1 MHIRL
6 WVGLPTLLGMTDP
19 EVPGRDEPP
28 FAADEVTTLRT
39 FLAYQRATF
48 AWKCEGLDAAGLAA
62 TVAASSMTLGG
73 MLKHLAFVE
82 TQWVVHRMAGDDWPE
97 PWASVD
103 WDADP
108 TGIGT
113 RRPTTTPT
121 SCGGCGRE
129 SVARAEDI
137 ISAVLADRG
146 VQAVAL
152 RPRGDGALV
161 SLRWLL
167 VHLIEEYARH
177 NGHADL
183 IREAIDGRVGE

>member
-1 MHIRL
+1 
-6 WVGLPTLLGMTDP
+6 MTDP
-19 EVPGRDEPP
+19 EVPGREEPP
-28 FAADEVTTLRT
+28 FDADEVTTLRT

-48 AWKCEGLDAAGLAA
+48 AWKCEGLDARGLAV

-82 TQWVVHRMAGDDWPE
+82 TQWVVHRMAGDSWPE

-103 WDADP
+103 WDADRDWDWNSAADDSP
-108 TGIGT
+108 DELWALW
-113 RRPTTTPT
+113 RA
-121 SCGGCGRE
+121 
-129 SVARAEDI
+129 SVDRAEDI
-137 ISAVLADRG
+137 ITGVFGDRG
-146 VQAVAL
+146 VEAIAR

>member
-1 MHIRL
+1 
-6 WVGLPTLLGMTDP
+6 MTDP
-19 EVPGRDEPP
+19 DVPGRDEPP

-48 AWKCEGLDAAGLAA
+48 AWKCEGLDEAGLAT
-62 TVAASSMTLGG
+62 TVGASSMTLGG

-82 TQWVVHRMAGDDWPE
+82 TQWVMHRLAGRPWAE
-97 PWASVD
+97 PWASADWAADPD
-103 WDADP
+103 WDWTSAADD
-108 TGIGT
+108 
-113 RRPTTTPT
+113 TPDELWALWRGAVAEADGVVDGAIET
-121 SCGGCGRE
+121 DGLDV
-129 SVARAEDI
+129 VAR
-137 ISAVLADRG
+137 
-146 VQAVAL
+146 